1 MITVRTLSVIGLLL
15 SLADFIGLM
24 TSSPICSTDGC
35 TLVQKIYEMN
45 KLKKATLIKA
55 QADALIYSQKFITR
69 NMKEK
74 SKKI

>member
-24 TSSPICSTDGC
+24 TLSPICSADGC

-45 KLKKATLIKA
+45 KLKKATLYTEPKA
-55 QADALIYSQKFITR
+55 
-69 NMKEK
+69 
-74 SKKI
+74 